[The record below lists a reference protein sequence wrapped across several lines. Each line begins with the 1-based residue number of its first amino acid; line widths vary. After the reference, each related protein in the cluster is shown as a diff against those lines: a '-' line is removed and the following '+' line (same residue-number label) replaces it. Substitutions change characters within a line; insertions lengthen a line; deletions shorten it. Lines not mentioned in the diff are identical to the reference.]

1 VQRLAVLDIV
11 PTIEHFERADMQFAL
26 GYYHWFWFAQ
36 PHPFPEV
43 LINAAPEAWFNTHTN
58 REPKSPGFFHPD
70 ALADYLAAARDPAMI
85 RGMCEDYRA
94 AAGIDL
100 VHDRES
106 RAGGRKVQCPMLVLW
121 GSKGKI
127 GQWYEPLEIW
137 GQYCAAEVTG
147 GAVPTG
153 HYLAEEAP
161 QAVLDQFEKF
171 FG

>member
-1 VQRLAVLDIV
+1 
-11 PTIEHFERADMQFAL
+11 
-26 GYYHWFWFAQ
+26 
-36 PHPFPEV
+36 
-43 LINAAPEAWFNTHTN
+43 
-58 REPKSPGFFHPD
+58 
-70 ALADYLAAARDPAMI
+70 MI

-106 RAGGRKVQCPMLVLW
+106 RAAGRKCNARCWCCGAPRARS
-121 GSKGKI
+121 GSGTSRSSS
-127 GQWYEPLEIW
+127 G

-161 QAVLDQFEKF
+161 EAVLDQFEAF